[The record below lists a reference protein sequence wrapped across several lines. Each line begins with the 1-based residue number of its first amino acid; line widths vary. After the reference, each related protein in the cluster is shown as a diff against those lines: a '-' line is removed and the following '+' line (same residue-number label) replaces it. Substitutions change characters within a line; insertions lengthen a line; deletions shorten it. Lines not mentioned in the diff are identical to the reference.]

1 MWHANIS
8 DLIFDTTISS
18 GYSSNTDSDKV
29 IAKPKAKSLRT
40 MTLNFQS
47 RLNKKDKICQSL
59 NDNNID
65 NILGCEIHL
74 PLSVS
79 TSDLLSPV
87 YTPHWCDRDNGY
99 GESIII
105 AKKSVIIKE
114 TKTNKINHLLCYIQ
128 IS

>member
-1 MWHANIS
+1 MPNIS
-8 DLIFDTTISS
+8 NLIFDSTISS
-18 GYSSNTDSDKV
+18 SYSSSTDSDKV

-47 RLNKKDKICQSL
+47 RLNKKDEICQSL

-74 PLSVS
+74 SPSVS
-79 TSDLLSPV
+79 TSDLLPPV
-87 YTPHWCDRDNGY
+87 YKLHWCDRDDGY

-114 TKTNKINHLLCYIQ
+114 TKTN
-128 IS
+128 